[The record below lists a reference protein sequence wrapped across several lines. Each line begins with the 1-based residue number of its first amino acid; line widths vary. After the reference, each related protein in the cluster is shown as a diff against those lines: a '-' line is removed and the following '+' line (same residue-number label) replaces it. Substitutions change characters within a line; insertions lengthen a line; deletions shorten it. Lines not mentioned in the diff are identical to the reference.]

1 MKKKLPK
8 LSKTFARW
16 LLLCVLIAFAVTTAV
31 IWLVQTHIAKQDAY
45 DLLRLNIRDVYLDI
59 VDASNEN
66 MLALTNEIAGEL
78 NLADPEFST
87 QLAELARK
95 YDVSEINIVNA
106 HGIITASTEQDFLGF
121 DMASGSQSAEFLV
134 LLEGTEEYVQSYR
147 PVSYDSSISRKYAG
161 AVLPGGGFVQ
171 VGYDAERLQRDIRSQ
186 VIGVTRNRHVGENG
200 CIILC
205 NEAWQIVSAPD
216 GGEGQ
221 SLFSVGLPQNLS
233 DIEQAEMFEAIVYG
247 EASYCTY
254 LTVEGYYAIAI
265 LPRQEVTQS
274 RNISAAI
281 TLGVE
286 CVIFVLLFGVIYLLL
301 KRRIVDNV
309 RSINVSL
316 SRITGGDLDERV
328 NVGGSEEFAALSEDI
343 NATVATLK
351 RYITDAEKRV
361 DQELEFARTI
371 QRAALPSVF
380 PPYPNRKDFAIYA
393 CTDPAREVGGDF
405 YDFYLLNDRT
415 LAFLVADVSGK
426 GIPAALFMMQAK
438 TLLKSLAE
446 SGLLVEEILNQ
457 ANDKL
462 CQGNEANM
470 FVTVWMGILD
480 LGTGVL
486 RYANAGHNPPLLRR
500 AGGSFALLNT
510 PGGLVLAGMEGITY
524 RAQTLQLQPGDVL
537 YLYTDGVTEAM
548 DAKETLFGTQR
559 LQDTLNRVIGSDP
572 EVLCDAVLK
581 QVDRFVGDAPQFDDI
596 TMLSM
601 LYLGDNMLKELN
613 IIAVPENLD
622 QVTAFVETQ
631 LEQWDCP
638 PKVLMQLTL
647 AVEEVFINISSYA
660 YDPEIGPA
668 TIRVEVDQEPM
679 EVSITFMDKGRPY
692 DPLQKKDPDLSLS
705 AEDRQVGGLGIFLVK
720 KTVDDIH
727 YEYAD
732 GKNILRIVKRW

>member
-16 LLLCVLIAFAVTTAV
+16 LLLCVLIAFAVTTAA

-66 MLALTNEIAGEL
+66 LLALTHEIAREL
-78 NLADPEFST
+78 DLTDPVLST
-87 QLAELARK
+87 QLMELARK
-95 YDVSEINIVNA
+95 YDVSEINMVNA
-106 HGIITASTEQDFLGF
+106 QGIITASTDPLFMDF
-121 DMASGSQSAEFLV
+121 DMSSGPQSAEFLV
-134 LLEGTEEYVQSYR
+134 LLGSAEEYVQSYR

-161 AVLPGGGFVQ
+161 VALPGGFVQ
-171 VGYDAERLQRDIRSQ
+171 VGYNAERFQQDIRSQ
-186 VIGVTRNRHVGENG
+186 VVGVTQNRHVGENG

-205 NEAWQIVSAPD
+205 NEAWQIVSDPD
-216 GGEGQ
+216 GYEGQ
-221 SLFSVGLPQNLS
+221 TLSSVGLPQNLS
-233 DIEQAEMFEAIVYG
+233 EIGQAEMFEATVYG
-247 EASYCTY
+247 IPSYCTY
-254 LTVEGYYAIAI
+254 LTVEGYYAIAA

-286 CVIFVLLFGVIYLLL
+286 CVIFLLLFIVIYLLL
-301 KRRIVDNV
+301 KRRILDNV
-309 RSINVSL
+309 RSINASL

-328 NVGGSEEFAALSEDI
+328 NVGGSEEFAALSGDI
-343 NATVATLK
+343 NTTVAALK
-351 RYITDAEKRV
+351 QYIADAEKRI
-361 DQELEFARTI
+361 DQELEFARII

-393 CTDPAREVGGDF
+393 CTNPAREVGGDF
-405 YDFYLLNDRT
+405 YDFYLLGERT

-438 TLLKSLAE
+438 TLIKSLAE
-446 SGLLVEEILNQ
+446 SGLGAAEILTA
-457 ANDKL
+457 ANEKL

-480 LGTGVL
+480 LSNGTL
-486 RYANAGHNPPLLRR
+486 QYANAGHNPPMLRR
-500 AGGSFALLNT
+500 AGGSFEPLNT
-510 PGGLVLAGMEGITY
+510 PSGLVLAGMEGITY

-537 YLYTDGVTEAM
+537 YLYTDGVTEAA
-548 DAKETLFGTQR
+548 DAEEALFGTQR
-559 LQDTLNRVIGSDP
+559 LKNTLDQVIGSDP
-572 EVLCDAVLK
+572 EILCDAVLE
-581 QVDRFVGDAPQFDDI
+581 QVDRFVGEAPQFDDI
-596 TMLSM
+596 TMLSV
-601 LYLGDNMLKELN
+601 LYTGDHLLKELN
-613 IIAVPENLD
+613 ITAVPENLE
-622 QVTAFVETQ
+622 QVTAFVEAQ

-647 AVEEVFINISSYA
+647 AVEEIFINISSYA

-668 TIRVEVDQEPM
+668 TIRVEVGQEPI
-679 EVSITFMDKGRPY
+679 EVSITFMDKGKPY

-705 AEDRQVGGLGIFLVK
+705 AEERQIGGLGIFLVK
-720 KTVDDIH
+720 KTMDDIR
-727 YEYAD
+727 YEYVG

>member
-66 MLALTNEIAGEL
+66 MLALTKQIAGEL

-134 LLEGTEEYVQSYR
+134 LLEGTEGYVQSYR

-171 VGYDAERLQRDIRSQ
+171 VGYDAERFQRDIRSQ

-286 CVIFVLLFGVIYLLL
+286 CVIFVLLFIVIYLLL

-328 NVGGSEEFAALSEDI
+328 NVGGSEEFSALSEDI

-426 GIPAALFMMQAK
+426 EIPAALFMMQAK

-446 SGLLVEEILNQ
+446 SGLPVEEILNQ

-537 YLYTDGVTEAM
+537 YLYTDGVTEAA
-548 DAKETLFGTQR
+548 DAKEELFGTQR
-559 LQDTLNRVIGSDP
+559 LQDALNRVIGSDP
-572 EVLCDAVLK
+572 EALCNAVLK

-596 TMLSM
+596 TMLSV
-601 LYLGDNMLKELN
+601 LYIGDNMLKELN
-613 IIAVPENLD
+613 ITAVPENLE
-622 QVTAFVETQ
+622 QVTAFVEAQ

-679 EVSITFMDKGRPY
+679 EVSITFMDKGKPY